1 MALAEMTKFP
11 LKLALRIMVS
21 STLESRSTLTVSC
34 PLTPEL
40 VSDEDAAGVEDAG
53 VEDAA
58 VEVVAALVA
67 AAPVVVVELP
77 LESVDA

>member
-1 MALAEMTKFP
+1 MALAEMTRFP

-40 VSDEDAAGVEDAG
+40 VSDEDAAV

-67 AAPVVVVELP
+67 AALVVVVELP
-77 LESVDA
+77 LESVDV

>member
-40 VSDEDAAGVEDAG
+40 VSDEDAAV

-67 AAPVVVVELP
+67 AVPVVVV
-77 LESVDA
+77 

>member
-40 VSDEDAAGVEDAG
+40 VSDEDAAV

-67 AAPVVVVELP
+67 AVPVVVVELP
-77 LESVDA
+77 LESVDV

>member
-1 MALAEMTKFP
+1 MALAEMTRFP

-40 VSDEDAAGVEDAG
+40 VSDEDAAV

-67 AAPVVVVELP
+67 AVPVVVVELP
-77 LESVDA
+77 LESVDV